1 MSIYVASAAEARANF
16 KQGPCSRWFQKEA
29 RADQA
34 DGNFAFQRLRQPLFQ
49 PAITPQFKMKRE
61 DKLFDS
67 SFIASLIWN
76 DHSLRIWQDGN
87 QQLKPEQLAKIDY
100 VVSVGEFQAKVI
112 RAAHIIRSD

>member
-34 DGNFAFQRLRQPLFQ
+34 GGNFAFQRLRQPLFQ

-67 SFIASLIWN
+67 SF
-76 DHSLRIWQDGN
+76 HR
-87 QQLKPEQLAKIDY
+87 
-100 VVSVGEFQAKVI
+100 F
-112 RAAHIIRSD
+112 SDLE